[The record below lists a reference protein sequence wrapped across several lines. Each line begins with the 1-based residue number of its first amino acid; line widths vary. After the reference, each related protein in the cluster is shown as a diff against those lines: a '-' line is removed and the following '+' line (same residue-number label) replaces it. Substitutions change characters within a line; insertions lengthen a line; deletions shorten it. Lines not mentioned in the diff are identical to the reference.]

1 MMRDRTFL
9 VCISL
14 CLIAFAS
21 TPVQES
27 LSANSTQ
34 TRDFPRLLPTS
45 VAPLPKSLGL
55 LQDWSVNSAETREN
69 ETIVVNK
76 LAIGRNGSLTL
87 INCTLIINST
97 EDMRGDIDVYGAL
110 TISNQTVIRAVNT
123 SIGYTMVFYSTST
136 FNASDSTIRDVGKD
150 SWAPS
155 EQGVFLNG
163 KQSILRNV
171 TIVDGWNGLMIP
183 TENPVKIR
191 NCSIINNQMIG
202 IWIYSEHFQRPGGA
216 NVVLENSIVAQ
227 NSMGVL
233 IRDSNT
239 GNNTI
244 RNNTVTSNT
253 KLDLE
258 RLAGG
263 TRWLE
268 FYGFGIGI
276 IRSANNIIIG
286 NRVANQSLGIVI
298 ESADGNSISQNDIT
312 ADEGPSLIL
321 SGGSSGNLVH
331 QNPIYSSPIG
341 IEMNASSA
349 NTLTENQIHDTH
361 EATISI
367 EASKQGNT
375 ISSNELASSSGVA
388 LKISESSW
396 VNVTNNTI
404 AISSENDPAVYL
416 IEADNCSFL
425 ANTITVKGPAFS
437 LLDSSTNLLS
447 ENNVVSASTTFLL
460 ANGQSKNTT
469 LTVFDRVNASTLNY
483 GSTLKLRPK
492 ASVASNIDSMTL
504 HVGER
509 LLSST
514 NKPALELL
522 LDTQEIGGGEYVVA
536 VHVLFLN
543 GTQVNWTFSLS
554 IQGRPLVTSASS
566 DTSWPMLISL
576 SVVGL
581 LAIKSW
587 RIKRRRRRARK
598 YSIS

>member
-1 MMRDRTFL
+1 MMRVMTVF
-9 VCISL
+9 VCFSV
-14 CLIAFAS
+14 CLIIIGL
-21 TPVQES
+21 TPAQEP
-27 LSANSTQ
+27 LSANSTL
-34 TRDFPRLLPTS
+34 TRDFSIPLPTDA
-45 VAPLPKSLGL
+45 VPPLTSQGM
-55 LQDWSVNSAETREN
+55 LQEWSVNSQETREN
-69 ETIVVNK
+69 ETIIVNK

-87 INCTLIINST
+87 INCILVINST

-110 TISNQTVIRAVNT
+110 TISNQTIIRAVNT

-136 FNASDSTIRDVGKD
+136 FIGSDSTIRDVGKD

-171 TIVDGWNGLMIP
+171 TIVDGWMGLMIP

-191 NCSIINNQMIG
+191 ECSIISNQMVG

-258 RLAGG
+258 IYAGG

-276 IRSANNIIIG
+276 IRSANNRIIG

-298 ESADGNSISQNDIT
+298 ESADGNNISQNEIT
-312 ADEGPSLIL
+312 ADEGSSLIL

-331 QNPIYSSPIG
+331 QNTIYSSPIG
-341 IEMNASSA
+341 VEMNASSA
-349 NTLTENQIHDTH
+349 NTLTENQIRDTQ
-361 EATISI
+361 EAAISI

-375 ISSNELASSSGVA
+375 VSSNELASSSGVA

-425 ANTITVKGPAFS
+425 ANTITVKGPVFS
-437 LLDSSTNLLS
+437 LLDSSMNLLS
-447 ENNVVSASTTFLL
+447 ENNAVSASTTFLL
-460 ANGQSKNTT
+460 ANSQSKNIM

-492 ASVASNIDSMTL
+492 AAVASNIDSMAL
-504 HVGER
+504 HVNER

-514 NKPALELL
+514 NQPALELL

-587 RIKRRRRRARK
+587 RIKRCRRRARK
-598 YSIS
+598 YSIF